1 MSNEY
6 PIVAQV
12 SGWNGLVPE
21 QPLVLKDFTGI

>member
-6 PIVAQV
+6 PIVARV

-21 QPLVLKDFTGI
+21 QPLVLKGFTGI